1 LRKTIEK
8 KAQEPVPGL
17 LSIDRKTGESTMSRR
32 YIIISHHPR
41 RGDPKRGGT
50 GMLTSDEYCF
60 TIDTTPHYVFID
72 DSEETEGKSTNK
84 ARVAHIMETL
94 EKMNAKKRDP

>member
-1 LRKTIEK
+1 
-8 KAQEPVPGL
+8 
-17 LSIDRKTGESTMSRR
+17 MRR

-60 TIDTTPHYVFID
+60 TLDSTPHYVFID
-72 DSEETEGKSTNK
+72 DSEDTEGKSTNE
-84 ARVAHIMETL
+84 ARVDRIMDVL
-94 EKMNAKKRDP
+94 ERINGKKTKQDP